1 MTATLHDLTVAQLGE
16 LMVQMGEPRWRGRQL
31 AHGLYHEGTGDLD
44 AITPLPAALRRR
56 LQQTH
61 GLTRLVEVGRR
72 RAPDGSVKHLF
83 ELADGRRIESVA
95 IPMERERWT
104 FCLSSQVG
112 CRMACA
118 FCATARMGRV
128 RQLTAGEMVAQV
140 LALRRLHPSSQ
151 QANLVFMGMGEPL
164 DNIDELEQA
173 LRILSD
179 PDGMKIGARHITI
192 STSGLV
198 DGIERLG
205 RMERPWG
212 LAVSITSARQD
223 DRRRLMPVAAQTPLE
238 EIVAAAAAYGRKTRR
253 TVTLECVLIAGEN
266 DDDDAAKALIRVASS
281 GPFKINLIPLNP
293 IDGYPGRPPDRD
305 RVARFADRVRKA
317 RLVCTVRDSAGR
329 EVSAACGQL
338 AQRSRRPE

>member
-1 MTATLHDLTVAQLGE
+1 
-16 LMVQMGEPRWRGRQL
+16 MVQMGEPRWRGRQL

-95 IPMERERWT
+95 IPMERKRWT

-205 RMERPWG
+205 RGESAVLINQSADQVCRRVLRAMDASERKSRRESIFASAAN
-212 LAVSITSARQD
+212 LAVSVPAFSLNIS
-223 DRRRLMPVAAQTPLE
+223 LN
-238 EIVAAAAAYGRKTRR
+238 GRFW
-253 TVTLECVLIAGEN
+253 ELIEDTIFN
-266 DDDDAAKALIRVASS
+266 HK
-281 GPFKINLIPLNP
+281 K
-293 IDGYPGRPPDRD
+293 RD
-305 RVARFADRVRKA
+305 N
-317 RLVCTVRDSAGR
+317 
-329 EVSAACGQL
+329 
-338 AQRSRRPE
+338 SR